1 MILWRTLFIVNT
13 SDMQWYIGIRLL
25 TSIVRVAN
33 VRSYGKETIRNS
45 IVWEAMPR
53 KKFEKI

>member
-1 MILWRTLFIVNT
+1 MFIVNT